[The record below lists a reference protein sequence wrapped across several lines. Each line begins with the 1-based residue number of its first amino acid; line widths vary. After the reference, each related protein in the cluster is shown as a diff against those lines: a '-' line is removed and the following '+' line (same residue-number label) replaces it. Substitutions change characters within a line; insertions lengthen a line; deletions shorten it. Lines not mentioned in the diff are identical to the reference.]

1 MSTRKKKK
9 PVTQSGSIFMARH
22 GLVSIQ
28 VPVTEEVRELCGQ
41 AATAAGHRAASRW
54 AATVLEGAAREALA
68 LPPAP
73 AVEDGIRAA
82 LADLAD
88 SLRAQADALDSLAK
102 KNLSQS

>member
-73 AVEDGIRAA
+73 PPEDGIRAA

-102 KNLSQS
+102 KNLPQS